1 MRNKIITNLKSL
13 DCDKNSH
20 LLLAVSG
27 GIDSMVM
34 LHFFQQ
40 NKKQFKFSVAH
51 INHNYHSESKKMEN
65 LFYLKKKKAKRFV
78 GQKKK
83 WNTFLA
89 CKNWN
94 SSLTN

>member
-51 INHNYHSESKKMEN
+51 INHN
-65 LFYLKKKKAKRFV
+65 
-78 GQKKK
+78 
-83 WNTFLA
+83 
-89 CKNWN
+89 
-94 SSLTN
+94 